1 MPLTAAAATMT
12 DTRIPVQPRCRRSRM
27 RRRPALLLPLLSA
40 SAATV
45 ECWAHV
51 IPSHV
56 PPGSRSSPAA
66 ARQQF
71 LSSSEKEVEGQLNLF
86 HSHSHSHFSS
96 RRRKRPRGSV
106 SAFVSQTSTSTSTT
120 ALHAASAS
128 GSNGPNVIKPL
139 PAFST
144 PAANGQSDSDSDG
157 DTSTDKTTPSVEQ
170 TTLQRLSSNLEGA
183 VSSLLTSSAASVSDR
198 LMEEWSV
205 LIYDSMSAPSR
216 TFHCLDH
223 LWDITSPND
232 ADPAAIDGDAI
243 QTIAAYFH
251 DVVYYTIDGGLSP
264 AQSAKLS
271 GIIAIDPAD
280 ATTILLS
287 PDITHNLALD
297 PYPAMVCDV
306 FGFDAASGTELNP
319 FDGLNEFLSAVIA
332 VRCLQS
338 TLSFRDLIAT
348 AACIEATVPFRFN
361 DDNGISPSE
370 ALYSRLVMVRNKYQS
385 HLSGGAGSDTSGSLT
400 DADLI
405 QMVQRAVGLAN
416 RDIQNFA
423 ECPHRFLANTWAL
436 LPESNTSFRN
446 QSGKCPTYR
455 ISDYASALT
464 RMAGFFTYLDPA
476 VIFAQF
482 RGYPASGEYHEMIGR
497 ARQNLKIAQ
506 TYMKAKVL
514 AAGVLASLAEL
525 SGGDCPMTLLCGDI
539 PSSSSSSPRIEDYI
553 EVDFP
558 PDVTIDETAF
568 SILRD
573 GRDGNS
579 TFDIPN
585 SPIATY
591 IYGMIGD
598 KGLTRIAPYAVTP
611 MDATSAKVL
620 LGMMPNR
627 VVNEI
632 ALAASNVATSRRRN
646 LKLIAVNYEESEL

>member
-1 MPLTAAAATMT
+1 M
-12 DTRIPVQPRCRRSRM
+12 
-27 RRRPALLLPLLSA
+27 LLPLLSA

-45 ECWAHV
+45 EGWAHV
-51 IPSHV
+51 THV
-56 PPGSRSSPAA
+56 PSGRASRSSTA
-66 ARQQF
+66 ARQQL
-71 LSSSEKEVEGQLNLF
+71 LSPEKEAEGQLNQY
-86 HSHSHSHFSS
+86 HSYSLYRS
-96 RRRKRPRGSV
+96 RRRKRPRGAV
-106 SAFVSQTSTSTSTT
+106 SAFVSETSTSTSTSTT

-128 GSNGPNVIKPL
+128 GSDGPNAITPL
-139 PAFST
+139 PAISL
-144 PAANGQSDSDSDG
+144 PAANGNSGSSTYKKNPPVKQ
-157 DTSTDKTTPSVEQ
+157 TS
-170 TTLQRLSSNLEGA
+170 LQRLSSNLEGA
-183 VSSLLTSSAASVSDR
+183 VSSLTSSTVSDR
-198 LMEEWSV
+198 LIEEWSV

-232 ADPAAIDGDAI
+232 ADPAAFDGDAI

-280 ATTILLS
+280 ATTMSLS
-287 PDITHNLALD
+287 PDIAYYSALD

-306 FGFDAASGTELNP
+306 FGFDAASGTALDP
-319 FDGLNEFLSAVIA
+319 FDGLNEFLSAMIA

-338 TLSFRDLIAT
+338 TLSFRDLIAV

-361 DDNGISPSE
+361 DDNGVSPSQ
-370 ALYSRLVMVRNKYQS
+370 ALYNRVVMVRNKYQS
-385 HLSGGAGSDTSGSLT
+385 QLSGGGGAGSDGSGSLT

-416 RDIQNFA
+416 RDVKNFA
-423 ECPHRFLANTWAL
+423 ESPHRFLANTWAL
-436 LPESNTSFRN
+436 LPESNTCFRGN
-446 QSGKCPTYR
+446 CPTYR

-482 RGYPASGEYHEMIGR
+482 RGYPANGEYHELIGR

-514 AAGVLASLAEL
+514 AAGVLAALAEL
-525 SGGDCPMTLLCGDI
+525 SGGDCPMTLLCGDL
-539 PSSSSSSPRIEDYI
+539 PSSSSSSSSPRIEDYI
-553 EVDFP
+553 EVEFP
-558 PDVTIDETAF
+558 SDVTIDETAF
-568 SILRD
+568 AILRD
-573 GRDGNS
+573 GRDGDS
-579 TFDIPN
+579 AFDIPN

-591 IYGMIGD
+591 IYGVIGD
-598 KGLTRIAPYAVTP
+598 KGLARIAPYAVTP

-632 ALAASNVATSRRRN
+632 ALAASNVATSRSRN
-646 LKLIAVNYEESEL
+646 LRLVAMNYEESEL